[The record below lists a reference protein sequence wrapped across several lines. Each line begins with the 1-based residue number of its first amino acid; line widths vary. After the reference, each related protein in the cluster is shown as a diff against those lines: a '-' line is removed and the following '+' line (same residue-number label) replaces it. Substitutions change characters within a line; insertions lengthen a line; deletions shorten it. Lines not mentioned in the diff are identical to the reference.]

1 MRNKLGIGLA
11 IGLAVLALAVLAVIP
26 ALAQSILPILPPPG
40 ECWGPTP
47 PPGWHGKPP
56 IWLPQII
63 ICNFPLPPGFLNALQ
78 ECSAMGGHALYMTN
92 NYLACL
98 LPNGSVTNIPLQ

>member
-1 MRNKLGIGLA
+1 MGLVMSVVLVVMA
-11 IGLAVLALAVLAVIP
+11 II
-26 ALAQSILPILPPPG
+26 PILPPPG
-40 ECWGPTP
+40 RCWGPTP

-63 ICNFPLPPGFLNALQ
+63 ICNYPLPPGFLNALQ
-78 ECSAMGGHALYMTN
+78 ECSAMGGHALYMTI